1 MSAYEW
7 FRIRR
12 TMLAYDYWL
21 DVEGV
26 TGRAR
31 KDLRAELVGN
41 LTDATAAVGYP
52 AARRSLG
59 SVRTLATAAAPD
71 WDSRPCWVVGSYAAI
86 VVFAIGAFAALGLIT
101 AWADGV
107 MAAGG
112 GQGLWIGHPFFL
124 PWVEITVRQGE
135 TLQILATFNPWSVVV
150 PPLVAFLIGSRIW
163 RLATRQSSPTPA
175 AQVR

>member
-59 SVRTLATAAAPD
+59 SVRTLATAAAPAGTAGPAGSSGRMPRSSS
-71 WDSRPCWVVGSYAAI
+71 SRSEP
-86 VVFAIGAFAALGLIT
+86 
-101 AWADGV
+101 
-107 MAAGG
+107 
-112 GQGLWIGHPFFL
+112 L
-124 PWVEITVRQGE
+124 PHS
-135 TLQILATFNPWSVVV
+135 A
-150 PPLVAFLIGSRIW
+150 
-163 RLATRQSSPTPA
+163 
-175 AQVR
+175 

>member
-71 WDSRPCWVVGSYAAI
+71 RDSRP
-86 VVFAIGAFAALGLIT
+86 
-101 AWADGV
+101 
-107 MAAGG
+107 
-112 GQGLWIGHPFFL
+112 
-124 PWVEITVRQGE
+124 R
-135 TLQILATFNPWSVVV
+135 
-150 PPLVAFLIGSRIW
+150 
-163 RLATRQSSPTPA
+163 
-175 AQVR
+175 

>member
-71 WDSRPCWVVGSYAAI
+71 RDSRPRWVVGSYAAI

-107 MAAGG
+107 MAA
-112 GQGLWIGHPFFL
+112 LCR
-124 PWVEITVRQGE
+124 VSR
-135 TLQILATFNPWSVVV
+135 SRR
-150 PPLVAFLIGSRIW
+150 SRIW

>member
-71 WDSRPCWVVGSYAAI
+71 RDSRPRWVVGSYAAI

-112 GQGLWIGHPFFL
+112 
-124 PWVEITVRQGE
+124 
-135 TLQILATFNPWSVVV
+135 
-150 PPLVAFLIGSRIW
+150 
-163 RLATRQSSPTPA
+163 
-175 AQVR
+175 

>member
-31 KDLRAELVGN
+31 KDLRGTRRN
-41 LTDATAAVGYP
+41 LMDATAAVGYP

-59 SVRTLATAAAPD
+59 SRSAPSPLPQRRTGTAWP
-71 WDSRPCWVVGSYAAI
+71 RWVVGSYAAI
-86 VVFAIGAFAALGLIT
+86 VVFAIGRLCHARP
-101 AWADGV
+101 DHGV
-107 MAAGG
+107 G
-112 GQGLWIGHPFFL
+112 
-124 PWVEITVRQGE
+124 
-135 TLQILATFNPWSVVV
+135 
-150 PPLVAFLIGSRIW
+150 
-163 RLATRQSSPTPA
+163 
-175 AQVR
+175 